1 MSVVLG
7 SLCIMAVLFLLFM
20 CLMFKLLFKVV
31 KWVFIL
37 VIIGA
42 IVSGILYLTGHEPI
56 GFFKVFYAQFGD

>member
-37 VIIGA
+37 LIIGA

-56 GFFKVFYAQFGD
+56 GFFKVFYAKFGD